1 MLRRS
6 WASKSAA
13 LKARGGF
20 FCSCSMHVGSAIR
33 GSDTVES
40 IGREIAVTEGEG
52 GRNMSKQRISDRQE
66 EGKELKEM
74 KPVLIVEDEAIMRES
89 LRDWLEDGGYEV
101 ETAEQGEEA
110 LDKIAKK
117 EFGVAVL
124 DLRLPGE
131 NGLEVLKRATEQDPK
146 LKGIIITAY
155 PSIETAVTA
164 MKMGAVNYIVK
175 PFTPDALEK
184 AIQEILGPVQAEI
197 KPDKIESESPAAQL
211 TVVDEAEAEEV
222 TTITEDEIP
231 NRLEQGQAH
240 FEAGHFGEAL
250 KEFESILSIA
260 PGHIETRVWVRKA
273 KEALARPQVEI
284 PEGEEAAE
292 EGVKVNECIWA
303 RMGVVSYRICTHDYD
318 CLACEFDQAMQ
329 EKLAA
334 GEPSEDDDAAER
346 LAELPGPQRLCRYA
360 LKTNVSYRLCTRAF
374 KCATCEFEQAMQ
386 DATERKMAKLS
397 ARREAL
403 QKKKAGP
410 IGRG

>member
-1 MLRRS
+1 MLRQP
-6 WASKSAA
+6 WALKVAA
-13 LKARGGF
+13 LKTQGGF
-20 FCSCSMHVGSAIR
+20 FCSCSTDVGSAIR
-33 GSDTVES
+33 GSEMVAS
-40 IGREIAVTEGEG
+40 IGREIAVIEGEG
-52 GRNMSKQRISDRQE
+52 GRNMNKRRISDRQE
-66 EGKELKEM
+66 HEKEVGQM

-89 LRDWLEDGGYEV
+89 LRDWLKDGGYDV
-101 ETAEQGEEA
+101 ETAAKGEEA
-110 LDKIAKK
+110 LEKIADR

-131 NGLEVLKRATEQDPK
+131 NGLDVLKKATEQDPK

-197 KPDKIESESPAAQL
+197 KPDKIEPESPAAEL
-211 TVVDEAEAEEV
+211 TVVDEADAGEV
-222 TTITEDEIP
+222 TAITEDEIP
-231 NRLEQGQAH
+231 TRLEQGQAH
-240 FEAGHFGEAL
+240 FEAGLYEEAL
-250 KEFESILSIA
+250 RAFESVLSIA
-260 PGHIETRVWVRKA
+260 PGHIETRVWVRRA
-273 KEALARPQVEI
+273 KDALARPAVET
-284 PEGEEAAE
+284 PEGEEAPEA
-292 EGVKVNECIWA
+292 GVKVNECIWA

-334 GEPSEDDDAAER
+334 GEPSEDDEAAER

-360 LKTNVSYRLCTRAF
+360 LKSSVSYRLCTHAF

-403 QKKKAGP
+403 KKKAGAV
-410 IGRG
+410 GQG